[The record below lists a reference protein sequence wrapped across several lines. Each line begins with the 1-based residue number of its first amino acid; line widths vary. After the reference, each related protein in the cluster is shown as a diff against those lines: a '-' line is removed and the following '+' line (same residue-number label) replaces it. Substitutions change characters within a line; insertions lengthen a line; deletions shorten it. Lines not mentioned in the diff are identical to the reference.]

1 MCWCEPCM
9 ATQHIKWQLIKMR
22 GEKKT
27 WNQKWIHITATNQ
40 ARREQFFF
48 FRCLFSVCGWG
59 FSHGENVATSHTSFL
74 LSAVWFDV
82 SFSKAIKLKP
92 NWWFL
97 LMIFYL
103 ENTLFFLLSTL
114 LLGCAT
120 FRLNGSIHF
129 SACALHWIRFSENI
143 FRFRE
148 ERVLTYFVLSQQIIF
163 CAHKFYF
170 RIIERLWRKCPIKKD
185 TRRTMW
191 RMNWCCESGTG
202 GAMNTGLA
210 QTARRIRNLFLF
222 FDELFREQRHAGE
235 ILSQALSA

>member
-1 MCWCEPCM
+1 MNSYYRDESS
-9 ATQHIKWQLIKMR
+9 AKRTIFFFSLFVFSVR
-22 GEKKT
+22 VRLL
-27 WNQKWIHITATNQ
+27 
-40 ARREQFFF
+40 ARRERCHKPHIVPTI
-48 FRCLFSVCGWG
+48 RCLIWCEFFESNKT
-59 FSHGENVATSHTSFL
+59 ETE
-74 LSAVWFDV
+74 
-82 SFSKAIKLKP
+82 
-92 NWWFL
+92 
-97 LMIFYL
+97 LMIFVDD
-103 ENTLFFLLSTL
+103 FLLGKYTIFFTL
-114 LLGCAT
+114 HALAGLRYISFERIDT
-120 FRLNGSIHF
+120 FQCLWIALNTIF
-129 SACALHWIRFSENI
+129 RKY

>member
-1 MCWCEPCM
+1 MNSYYRDESSAKRTIFFFSLFVFSVRVM
-9 ATQHIKWQLIKMR
+9 LL
-22 GEKKT
+22 
-27 WNQKWIHITATNQ
+27 
-40 ARREQFFF
+40 ARRERCHKPHIVPTI
-48 FRCLFSVCGWG
+48 RCLIWCEFFESNKT
-59 FSHGENVATSHTSFL
+59 ETE
-74 LSAVWFDV
+74 
-82 SFSKAIKLKP
+82 
-92 NWWFL
+92 